1 MGNEEAREELSRNR
15 GLLTSHLIATKMT
28 VYREY
33 LPVNFHNLE
42 FYETHPQRPTAYK
55 TMLNI
60 LMLHF
65 GSSFPYIWSHLK
77 PHKK

>member
-42 FYETHPQRPTAYK
+42 FYETHPERPTKA
-55 TMLNI
+55 
-60 LMLHF
+60 F
-65 GSSFPYIWSHLK
+65 
-77 PHKK
+77 

>member
-33 LPVNFHNLE
+33 LPVNLE
-42 FYETHPQRPTAYK
+42 FYETHPQRPTKA
-55 TMLNI
+55 
-60 LMLHF
+60 F
-65 GSSFPYIWSHLK
+65 
-77 PHKK
+77 

>member
-1 MGNEEAREELSRNR
+1 MGNEEAREELLSRNR

-42 FYETHPQRPTAYK
+42 FYETHPQRPTKA
-55 TMLNI
+55 
-60 LMLHF
+60 F
-65 GSSFPYIWSHLK
+65 
-77 PHKK
+77 

>member
-42 FYETHPQRPTAYK
+42 FYETHPQRPTKAFLTRSLQNNAKY
-55 TMLNI
+55 LNVT
-60 LMLHF
+60 F
-65 GSSFPYIWSHLK
+65 W
-77 PHKK
+77 